1 MYGRHWSDMWAGL
14 DLQAVKEAW
23 AEDMAGYAGEEIKTG
38 LESCKGRKF
47 PPTLTEFMELCRPA
61 FDVDGALHAAIREM
75 GNRRQHRTENWP
87 SNRHFWAAASIGND
101 LLLQPPRDLL
111 HRWRE
116 AWQCAASRADDP
128 IPERQ
133 PDQQAL
139 PAPGKTH
146 ISREDAEVR
155 VEQLKLAAGGK
166 KSATSKQIAQWKA
179 NLVDPKCSL
188 AVQQIS
194 REILLGLGEIQPEQD
209 EAA

>member
-75 GNRRQHRTENWP
+75 GNRRQHRPENWP

-101 LLLQPPRDLL
+101 LLLLPPRDLL

-116 AWQCAASRADDP
+116 AWQCAASRADEE
-128 IPERQ
+128 IPQ
-133 PDQQAL
+133 PAPEQRAL
-139 PAPGKTH
+139 PPIGKTH
-146 ISREDAEVR
+146 ISQEEAAARC
-155 VEQLKLAAGGK
+155 EQLKLAVGK
-166 KSATSKQIAQWKA
+166 GKATASQIARWKA
-179 NLVDPKCSL
+179 NIADPKCSM

-209 EAA
+209 AAA